1 MGKGKVWQS
10 MCSKPLSQSKLL
22 SDAHFFAC
30 SKATFG
36 PTRSSLADLKTDQGY
51 EEWILRQ
58 MSLDARLIV
67 VDWVLTG

>member
-1 MGKGKVWQS
+1 MS
-10 MCSKPLSQSKLL
+10 HYRPLIKRC
-22 SDAHFFAC
+22 SDATC
-30 SKATFG
+30 SCSCCLQATFG

-67 VDWVLTG
+67 VDWTFRS